1 MFCSKVRI
9 ALGQPKFKE
18 INSYLLDFMAH
29 ALSFSFFSIH
39 MLLKVLSFHFIMQ
52 G

>member
-1 MFCSKVRI
+1 MRI
-9 ALGQPKFKE
+9 ALGQPKLKE

-29 ALSFSFFSIH
+29 ELSFSFFTIH
-39 MLLKVLSFHFIMQ
+39 MLLNVLYFHFIMQ